1 MKPRICLPIFFF
13 FLFYLSILPSFG
25 AGDLAI
31 TDTLNNAQEHH
42 PSKKGFNPGEF
53 IFDHIGDAHDWH
65 ITTIGHKHISV
76 PLPVIVYSRTRGQ
89 LFAFW
94 SSKFHHGHDSYKG
107 FMLMTKGDYKG
118 KIVEVDSNNHL
129 VEGKLPLDFSIKK
142 NVAGIWFSIFLLCII
157 FIPIA
162 NRYKASP
169 NAAPKGIQN
178 LMETLILFV
187 RDEIVKPSIGE
198 KHYVR
203 FMPFLLTVF
212 FFIFLNNLLGLI
224 PIFPAGANITGNL
237 AVTMSLALVTLIVIL
252 LNGNKHFWKD
262 IVNAPGIPIFLKL
275 PIPIM
280 PVVEAASW
288 IIKPGVLMIRLFAN
302 ILAGHMIALVLFS
315 LIFIFGAVN
324 VYFGYTISVITI
336 MLTVFM
342 TLLELLVSFIQAFV
356 FTMLSSLFIGM
367 AVAEHH

>member
-1 MKPRICLPIFFF
+1 MKPRIFLPISFFL
-13 FLFYLSILPSFG
+13 LFYLSTLPLCG
-25 AGDLAI
+25 ADHSAVA
-31 TDTLNNAQEHH
+31 DTLQNEQEHQ
-42 PSKKGFNPGEF
+42 PAKKAFNPGEF

-65 ITTIGHKHISV
+65 IATFGQKHISI
-76 PLPVIVYSRTRGQ
+76 PLPIILYSQARGQ
-89 LFAFW
+89 LFTFW

-107 FMLMTKGDYKG
+107 FMLMTEGELKG
-118 KIVEVDSNNHL
+118 KIVEVDHNNQV
-129 VEGKLPLDFSIKK
+129 VEGNLPLDFSIKK
-142 NVAGIWFSIFLLCII
+142 NVAGIWVSILLLCII

-162 NRYKASP
+162 NRYRLAP
-169 NAAPKGIQN
+169 NSAPKGMQG
-178 LMETLILFV
+178 LMEILILFV
-187 RDEIVKPSIGE
+187 RDEIVRPSVGE
-198 KHYVR
+198 KHFNR
-203 FMPFLLTVF
+203 FMPFMLTVF

-224 PIFPAGANITGNL
+224 PFFPFGANITGNI
-237 AVTMSLALVTLIVIL
+237 AVTMSLALVTLITIL

-288 IIKPGVLMIRLFAN
+288 IIKPAVLMIRLFAN
-302 ILAGHMIALVLFS
+302 ILAGHLVVLVLFS

-324 VYFGYTISVITI
+324 VYFGYTISIVTI
-336 MLTVFM
+336 LLTVFM
-342 TLLELLVSFIQAFV
+342 SLLELLVAFIQAFV

>member
-1 MKPRICLPIFFF
+1 MKPRIYLPVTIFL
-13 FLFYLSILPSFG
+13 LFYLFTLPLFG
-25 AGDLAI
+25 AERSAI
-31 TDTLNNAQEHH
+31 VDTLHGQQEHH
-42 PSKKGFNPGEF
+42 PSKKKFNPGEF

-65 ITTIGHKHISV
+65 IVTIGQKHISV
-76 PLPVIVYSRTRGQ
+76 PLPIILYSRTRGQ

-107 FMLMTKGDYKG
+107 FMLMKEGEHKG
-118 KIVEVDSNNHL
+118 KIVEVDHNNL
-129 VEGKLPLDFSIKK
+129 IVEGKLPLDFSIKK
-142 NVAGIWFSIFLLCII
+142 NVAGIWVSIFLLCII

-162 NRYKASP
+162 NRYKLAP
-169 NAAPKGIQN
+169 NSAPRGIQG
-178 LMETLILFV
+178 LMEILILFI
-187 RDEIVKPSIGE
+187 RDEVVRPSIGE
-198 KHYVR
+198 KHYYR
-203 FMPFLLTVF
+203 FMPFMLTVF

-224 PIFPAGANITGNL
+224 PIFPGGANITGNI
-237 AVTMSLALVTLIVIL
+237 AVTMSLALVTLITIL

-262 IVNAPGIPIFLKL
+262 IVNAPGIPVFLKL

-302 ILAGHMIALVLFS
+302 ILAGHMIAMVLFS

-324 VYFGYTISVITI
+324 VYFGYSISVITI
-336 MLTVFM
+336 LLTVFM